1 MSLMKII
8 VSKKK
13 EKYGPF
19 EISQVQHYVDV
30 GFFQI
35 TDYCYI
41 EGWQKWELL
50 SSIVSRM
57 PRLEDDI
64 GHSSANDPIPQ
75 VSLITEGNEKKCEGA
90 SPGIYENRF
99 ADQSLE
105 HGIEQDQ
112 NSSKKIQSDSQGL
125 DAQRFS
131 NMASFGFFN
140 FNSKPQMNILIYIAR
155 NGEIIDR
162 CPKHEIA
169 DKLSSGHLLSD
180 DWFFDETSREW
191 MPLRQSAW

>member
-1 MSLMKII
+1 MKII
-8 VSKKK
+8 VSKKN

-19 EISQVQHYVDV
+19 EISQVQYYVDV

-57 PRLEDDI
+57 PRFENDI
-64 GHSSANDPIPQ
+64 RHSSANDPNPQ
-75 VSLITEGNEKKCEGA
+75 VSLKTEGNEKKYEGA
-90 SPGIYENRF
+90 SPGTYESRLS
-99 ADQSLE
+99 DQSLK

-112 NSSKKIQSDSQGL
+112 NSSRQIHSGSQGL
-125 DAQRFS
+125 DVQKFS

-140 FNSKPQMNILIYIAR
+140 FSSKPQMNMLIYLAR

-169 DKLSSGHLLSD
+169 DKLSSGHLLPD
-180 DWFFDETSREW
+180 DWFFDETTREW
-191 MPLRQSAW
+191 MPLRQSSW